1 MKYTLFISDY
11 RRIILSF
18 LRLFSFDLSSCGLW
32 EEEVK
37 TTAGGESFVRHWI
50 IKVNAQ
56 EFWLISSAQSRQLKI
71 WLISSAQSP
80 QFKSN
85 GWLRIWLISS
95 DQESSL
101 FRRSTLSAR
110 RDRVTANEFKCKYIS
125 SSTPVPLF
133 LFSYPW
139 ATMGKRYRISFSGVT
154 RLPRYL
160 LKSNIGFH
168 LKHNS
173 P

>member
-101 FRRSTLSAR
+101 FRTLNSS
-110 RDRVTANEFKCKYIS
+110 VWIS
-125 SSTPVPLF
+125 SQWMICSRTLIVILAIVVN
-133 LFSYPW
+133 W
-139 ATMGKRYRISFSGVT
+139 ISGVQFAGGQSHDECSNF
-154 RLPRYL
+154 RHRYL
-160 LKSNIGFH
+160 NPTK
-168 LKHNS
+168 
-173 P
+173 